1 MSKLTIDTTGKKVS
15 GKIEDVVFAYVKLQS
30 GSTKYQSKDIE
41 YTVDVIVDKATA
53 KEFKKLYPKNSV
65 KDFDNAEFTTK
76 FKIEPPFPTQDEQFV
91 LKLKAAAQLKA
102 AAPAVNLEAGDM
114 IPYEWSSRP
123 KVFVPVEGG
132 VEDIT
137 LTVLIANGSKGDVAF
152 TVNSNDF
159 GTFPQLTGI
168 LVKDLIEYEAA
179 GGSSSAFGTVVGGFK
194 SDTSKVKQMPSV
206 QPDGDE
212 GFEPTQAQSPTAEGM
227 DLLDDPQIPF

>member
-1 MSKLTIDTTGKKVS
+1 MSKLNVEVNGKKTT

-41 YTVDVIVDKATA
+41 YTVDVVVDKATA
-53 KEFKKLYPKNSV
+53 KEFKKAYPKNSV
-65 KDFDNAEFTTK
+65 KDFENAEFTEK
-76 FKIEPPFPTQDEQFV
+76 FKIEPPFPSQDEQFV
-91 LKLKAAAQLKA
+91 IKLKAAAQLKA
-102 AAPAVNLEAGDM
+102 AAPAANLEAGDM
-114 IPYEWSSRP
+114 IPYEWNSRP

-137 LTVLIANGSKGDVAF
+137 LTVLVANGSKGDVAF

-179 GGSSSAFGTVVGGFK
+179 GGSSSAFGTVVGGYK
-194 SDTSKVKQMPSV
+194 SDTSNVKQVPTP
-206 QPDGDE
+206 QPKDE
-212 GFEPTQAQSPTAEGM
+212 
-227 DLLDDPQIPF
+227 DDKVTSDVDTTVGGSDIPF

>member
-1 MSKLTIDTTGKKVS
+1 MSKLTVEVNGKKTT

-41 YTVDVIVDKATA
+41 YTVDVVVDKATA
-53 KEFKKLYPKNSV
+53 KEFKKAYPKNSV
-65 KDFDNAEFTTK
+65 KDFENAEFTEK
-76 FKIEPPFPTQDEQFV
+76 FKIEPPFPSQDEQFV
-91 LKLKAAAQLKA
+91 IKLKAAAQLKA
-102 AAPAVNLEAGDM
+102 AAPAANLEAGDM
-114 IPYEWSSRP
+114 IPYEWNSRP

-137 LTVLIANGSKGDVAF
+137 LNVLVANGSKGDVAF

-179 GGSSSAFGTVVGGFK
+179 GGSSSAFGTVVGGYK
-194 SDTSKVKQMPSV
+194 SDTSNVKQVPTP
-206 QPDGDE
+206 QPKDE
-212 GFEPTQAQSPTAEGM
+212 DDKTSPDVDPTGGS
-227 DLLDDPQIPF
+227 DIPF

>member
-1 MSKLTIDTTGKKVS
+1 MSKLNVEVNGKKTT

-41 YTVDVIVDKATA
+41 YTVDVVVDKATA
-53 KEFKKLYPKNSV
+53 KEFKKAYPKNSV
-65 KDFDNAEFTTK
+65 KDFENAEFTEK
-76 FKIEPPFPTQDEQFV
+76 FKIDPPFPSQDEQFV
-91 LKLKAAAQLKA
+91 IKLKAAAQLKA
-102 AAPAVNLEAGDM
+102 AAPAANLEAGDM
-114 IPYEWSSRP
+114 IPYEWNSRP

-137 LTVLIANGSKGDVAF
+137 LTVLVANGSKGDVAF

-179 GGSSSAFGTVVGGFK
+179 GGSSSAFGTVVGGYK
-194 SDTSKVKQMPSV
+194 SDTSNVKQV
-206 QPDGDE
+206 ATQQPKAE
-212 GFEPTQAQSPTAEGM
+212 TEQVTQEES
-227 DLLDDPQIPF
+227 DSDQIPF